1 MKDIEMNLSLSM
13 VFVVLL
19 AGAVQAGDA
28 VKLAEY
34 FPPPESEGGWRTLLP
49 GEGIPDETRKQR
61 IREVAGVDWD
71 KLAAAWEHNLKANGP
86 SVLLVIRRGHIVGEW
101 YNKEWL
107 DKYGRS
113 RSPGFY
119 STTKAYIST
128 AFGVLLEDREL
139 GKLPGGKRLTLDT
152 KVCNEEWLP
161 ESLPLSDP
169 RKADITLR
177 HLLFATSGIPP
188 EGLKIPEEVAA
199 RSKGPFEM
207 ALGHVAGSPW
217 ATLRA
222 EPGTM
227 FNYSSPGVLHMILVF
242 NHAAGM
248 DLLPY
253 IKERVCDPIGMENV
267 GWGTTGGRGGS
278 IGPYCSPGAFNCA
291 ARDHARFCYLAM
303 HRGNWGGTQ
312 IVPASYYDWAFQGT
326 KANPAYGAQWWLAPR
341 YKDVPA
347 DLVQTYGHLYNDGY
361 LIPSLDLVFVRL
373 GRGEVFPPGF
383 QSDLVKKVLAAV
395 EP

>member
-1 MKDIEMNLSLSM
+1 MPAGRLLVIAL
-13 VFVVLL
+13 VLTSSVR
-19 AGAVQAGDA
+19 AAEP
-28 VKLAEY
+28 VKLADY
-34 FPPPESEGGWRTLLP
+34 FPPPESKGGWRTLLP
-49 GEGIPDETRKQR
+49 EKGHPDAAQKKT

-71 KLAAAWEHNLKANGP
+71 KLSEAWEHNLRAEGP
-86 SVLLVIRRGHIVGEW
+86 SMLLVIRRGHVVGEW
-101 YNKEWL
+101 YNEEWL
-107 DKYGRS
+107 KTWGRAKA
-113 RSPGFY
+113 PGFY

-128 AFGVLLEDREL
+128 AFGLLLDDSEK
-139 GKLPGGKRLTLDT
+139 GKLPGGRKLTLDT
-152 KVCNEEWLP
+152 KVCNAEWLP
-161 ESLPLSDP
+161 QALPLSDP

-188 EGLKIPEEVAA
+188 EGLKIPAGVAA

-207 ALGHVAGSPW
+207 ALGHVEGSSW
-217 ATLRA
+217 AKLRA

-253 IKERVCDPIGMENV
+253 LKDRLCDPIGMENV
-267 GWGTTGGRGGS
+267 GWGKTGGKGGA
-278 IGPYCSPGAFNCA
+278 IGPYCSPGAFNCQ

-303 HRGNWGGTQ
+303 HRGNWAGKQ
-312 IVPASYYDWAFQGT
+312 VVPASYYDWAFQGT

-347 DLVQTYGHLYNDGY
+347 DFVQTYGHLYNDGY

-373 GRGEVFPPGF
+373 GRGEKFPPGF
-383 QSDLVKKVLAAV
+383 QSDLVKRVLAAV
-395 EP
+395 EK